1 MAITSILL
9 ALFFSGLQAAA
20 PQTTAPKIESVE
32 VRNNRRIPG
41 DTIKYNIQTKAGDT
55 LNPDVIRRDIK
66 TLYAQGYFDDIRV
79 DEEPGKSGGV
89 IVVFTVQEKRMV
101 RSIDFVGI
109 NTISKSDIL
118 DKLKERKIGISQES
132 PYDPSKIRRVE
143 GAIKAMLAEKGHQD
157 ATVDTETEDVPPN
170 SIKLTFKVN
179 EGPAIKVEKIAI
191 EGNKVFSARELK
203 RSMKLVKEISP
214 LTIFTGKDTYY
225 DLKLADDITRIR
237 MYYADHG
244 YVRANIL
251 DPIVETKPKMVY
263 RTLPL
268 IKPPLPLGV

>member
-9 ALFFSGLQAAA
+9 AFLLSGFQAGASQPPA
-20 PQTTAPKIESVE
+20 GARIESVE
-32 VRNNRRIPG
+32 IRQNRRIPAE
-41 DTIKYNIQTKAGDT
+41 TIKYNIQTKAGDT

-79 DEEPGKSGGV
+79 DEEPGKAGGI
-89 IVVFTVQEKRMV
+89 IVVFTVKEKPMV

-143 GAIKAMLAEKGHQD
+143 TAIKLMLAEKGHQD
-157 ATVDTETEDVPPN
+157 ATVETETEDVPPN

-179 EGPAIKVEKIAI
+179 EGPAIKVQKIVI
-191 EGNKVFSARELK
+191 QGNKDRKSTRLN
-203 RSMKLVKEISP
+203 SSHIP
-214 LTIFTGKDTYY
+214 LS
-225 DLKLADDITRIR
+225 
-237 MYYADHG
+237 
-244 YVRANIL
+244 
-251 DPIVETKPKMVY
+251 
-263 RTLPL
+263 
-268 IKPPLPLGV
+268 

>member
-1 MAITSILL
+1 MQITSLLL
-9 ALFFSGLQAAA
+9 AFVLSSLQPSVQQA
-20 PQTTAPKIESVE
+20 TGRDKIEGIE
-32 VRNNRRIPG
+32 ITGNRRIPT
-41 DTIKYNIQTKAGDT
+41 DTIKYNIQTKAGDA
-55 LNPDVIRRDIK
+55 LNPDTIRRDIK
-66 TLYAQGYFDDIRV
+66 TLYSQGYFDDIRV
-79 DEEPGKSGGV
+79 DEEPGKAGGV
-89 IVVFTVQEKRMV
+89 VVVFTVKEKPLV

-132 PYDPSKIRRVE
+132 PYDPSKIRKVE
-143 GAIKAMLAEKGHQD
+143 TAIKLMLAEKGHQD
-157 ATVDTETEDVPPN
+157 ATVESETEDVPPN

-203 RSMKLVKEISP
+203 RNMKLIKEVSP
-214 LTIFTGKDTYY
+214 LTTFTGKDTYY

-244 YVRANIL
+244 Y
-251 DPIVETKPKMVY
+251 
-263 RTLPL
+263 
-268 IKPPLPLGV
+268 

>member
-1 MAITSILL
+1 MQITSLLL
-9 ALFFSGLQAAA
+9 AFVLSSLQPSVQQA
-20 PQTTAPKIESVE
+20 TGRDKIEGIE
-32 VRNNRRIPG
+32 ITGNRRIPT

-66 TLYAQGYFDDIRV
+66 TLYSQGYFDDIRV
-79 DEEPGKSGGV
+79 DEEPGKAGGV
-89 IVVFTVQEKRMV
+89 VVVFTVKEKRQV

-132 PYDPSKIRRVE
+132 PYDPSKVRRVE
-143 GAIKAMLAEKGHQD
+143 
-157 ATVDTETEDVPPN
+157 T
-170 SIKLTFKVN
+170 
-179 EGPAIKVEKIAI
+179 AIKVEKIAI

-203 RSMKLVKEISP
+203 RTMKLIKEVSP
-214 LTIFTGKDTYY
+214 LTTFTGKDTYY

-251 DPIVETKPKMVY
+251 DPVVETKPRMVY

-268 IKPPLPLGV
+268 IKPPFPLGVPIPFWKKKVNRYYITLKVEENDQYKVGDVKVTGAK